1 MEKAGGSRPSRGSM
15 RSWRNGIR
23 ASLRCWWFARAM
35 QVQILSSARCPCSS
49 GWPERWL
56 CKLTAAGSSPAHACL
71 VVMAAR
77 RLGKA
82 LVGVQLSEQAPRG
95 CSSGVRASPCQG
107 EGPGFKSW
115 QPLAIDYGAVDQL
128 AGVTPFRS
136 ADVRVRIPVA
146 LRSEAGRSRP
156 HRFACTGR
164 ARVSSSTASRSVGSA
179 ATALPC

>member
-1 MEKAGGSRPSRGSM
+1 MM
-15 RSWRNGIR
+15 Q
-23 ASLRCWWFARAM
+23 ARVPA
-35 QVQILSSARCPCSS
+35 
-49 GWPERWL
+49 
-56 CKLTAAGSSPAHACL
+56 SPAHACL

-146 LRSEAGRSRP
+146 LRSEAGRPRP
-156 HRFACTGR
+156 HRSARTGR
-164 ARVSSSTASRSVGSA
+164 ACPRPPLHGALAQRLQHCPAKADTFGCAGSSPARSSMEDERAGGADFAWKASGRRKVQA
-179 ATALPC
+179 AN